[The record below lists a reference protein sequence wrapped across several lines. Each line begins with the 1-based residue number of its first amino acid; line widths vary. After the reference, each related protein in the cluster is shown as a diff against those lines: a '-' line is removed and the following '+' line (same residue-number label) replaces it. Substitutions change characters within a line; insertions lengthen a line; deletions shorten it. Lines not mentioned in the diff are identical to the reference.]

1 MKANEVMA
9 NVALELTGHWKGEY
23 AIVEPHDHL
32 NMSQSTNDAYPTAL
46 KVAILRSNDELVAVL
61 TELAQ
66 LTRLDRSV
74 YKRKASKRNR

>member
-1 MKANEVMA
+1 
-9 NVALELTGHWKGEY
+9 
-23 AIVEPHDHL
+23 
-32 NMSQSTNDAYPTAL
+32 MSQSTNDAYPTAL